1 MPGEAVGR
9 TSLGPLERELVELV
23 ELVVA
28 EVKRQEGEEEEA
40 LVEQVGKELSKEGD
54 GSHHA
59 CPGRETKHATCNCA
73 TCHHGSPNVR

>member
-1 MPGEAVGR
+1 MGR
-9 TSLGPLERELVELV
+9 TSLGPLERELVELAELV

-54 GSHHA
+54 GSHR
-59 CPGRETKHATCNCA
+59 PGRETKHATCNCA